1 MSSQST
7 LQDWIGLMVW
17 FFPRNER
24 GLRTH
29 YTEAAIVI
37 DIGDILE
44 DTLIILIIGEEEP
57 KTVWINDVELMEIPD
72 E

>member
-29 YTEAAIVI
+29 YAEAAIVI
-37 DIGDILE
+37 DVAREDGILS
-44 DTLIILIIGEEEP
+44 ILIAGEEVP
-57 KTVWINDVELMEIPD
+57 KMVWVNDLEKMEIRD
-72 E
+72 V